1 MALSTKLIVR
11 NSQFKLGVS
20 IVEPH
25 TNVSYVI
32 PAAHISYIK
41 LSLVAS
47 LDTENRNPYVS
58 DFAIV
63 LDQAAIGVGKNFS
76 DYVSFSDSLSYFD
89 IGKGLDE
96 QITPVES
103 FDISVGFIR
112 ELAETA
118 NPIDVF
124 GMNFSTTFS
133 ESISVIDNL
142 SIGTALLKDDV
153 GVIQDDADI
162 TNGPDWAFG
171 KSTVDLIGASD
182 EPASSVGK
190 VLADVFSVS
199 ESSLLSTGKVLAD
212 LFSVSDAISNFDTGK
227 SLDDN
232 ASQTDAISSFDTG
245 KALVDTQSITE
256 SPAFD
261 TGKTLADTY
270 AGSDS
275 AVLAVGKALADTFT
289 GADSISA
296 FNIGPVYADSVSAA
310 EAAVLYYQTTYSD
323 TFNVS
328 DGTISSTN
336 KALSDNISGI
346 ADSGSLYMT
355 DYCDITYFAE
365 AYVGTYQTF

>member
-1 MALSTKLIVR
+1 MALSTKLTVR
-11 NSQFKLGVS
+11 NSQLSLGVS
-20 IVEPH
+20 VIDAR
-25 TNVSYVI
+25 TDVSYVI
-32 PAAHISYIK
+32 PAAAIRYVSLK
-41 LSLVAS
+41 LDAA
-47 LDTENRNPYVS
+47 LDTQNRNPYVS
-58 DFAIV
+58 DFFIV
-63 LDQAAIGVGKNFS
+63 VDIAQLGV
-76 DYVSFSDSLSYFD
+76 
-89 IGKGLDE
+89 GKGLDE
-96 QITPVES
+96 LIGTADSLLGFYINKGLLDDITPLES
-103 FDISVGFIR
+103 LDISVGFIR

-133 ESISVIDNL
+133 ESISVIDNI

-162 TNGPDWAFG
+162 TNGPDWVFG

-182 EPASSVGK
+182 EPTSSVGK
-190 VLADVFSVS
+190 VLAD
-199 ESSLLSTGKVLAD
+199 T
-212 LFSVSDAISNFDTGK
+212 FSVSDAPIFATEKVLADFFVPTDDISSFGIGK

-232 ASQTDAISSFDTG
+232 ASQTDEITSFDTG

-270 AGSDS
+270 VGLDS

-296 FNIGPVYADSVSAA
+296 FDIGTVYADSVSAA

-336 KALSDNISGI
+336 KALDDNIGSI